1 MASEQ
6 NFFNLDDTT
15 QGVLRELAPGLTTRI
30 FVGDQAMLSVVTI
43 EPNAEG
49 QVHSHPQ
56 EQWGVL
62 LEGDAVRIQDGE
74 EIAVK
79 AGDFWRTPGGVPHGL
94 RAGPQGARV
103 LDIFSPP
110 RDEYRKAGSGFG
122 ID

>member
-1 MASEQ
+1 MAAQQE
-6 NFFNLDDTT
+6 FFNLDDAS
-15 QGVLRELAPGLTTRI
+15 QGILRELAPGLTARI
-30 FVGDQAMLSVVTI
+30 FVGDHAMLSVVTI
-43 EPNAEG
+43 APNAEG

-62 LEGDAVRIQDGE
+62 LEGDAVRIHDGE

-122 ID
+122 TD